1 MTHSLH
7 REGSLDSLER
17 DYVLFIYPSR
27 GFNYKGSAPKV
38 RHLSELVAQSKPV
51 NLITKTRRRNKES
64 GGRPGGAPDSGAIEG
79 TSAYCI
85 FNCQEN
91 LSLEIIQFDGTRTY
105 CVFDSRENLK
115 NALIRIKEADEGI
128 SIVISGLID
137 RVRDIAAEI
146 GIDPHMVN
154 LSLGIHG
161 RTDRLPSADIREFT
175 TMCGHGLVS
184 PNLVLDTIRLVKTGK
199 VSEKEGCEMMSMPCI
214 CGIHNPRRSAELLRK
229 NAPLYVVDRW

>member
-7 REGSLDSLER
+7 REGSVDSLER

-38 RHLSELVAQSKPV
+38 RRLSELVAQSKPV

-64 GGRPGGAPDSGAIEG
+64 GDRPGEAPGSGVIEG

-91 LSLEIIQFDGTRTY
+91 LSLDIIQFDGTRTY

-115 NALIRIKEADEGI
+115 DALMRIKEADEGI

-137 RVRDIAAEI
+137 QVRDIATEI

-184 PNLVLDTIRLVKTGK
+184 PDLVLDTIRLVKTGK

-229 NAPLYVVDRW
+229 DTPLYAVDRW